1 MSSLNQDS
9 VNYQNAIHNVQA
21 LDDLQIV
28 DDQPCIEGNSQ
39 PLQCFASLDTKFED
53 RGAFITGCS
62 KYIEEANRQAEFNE
76 MLNKGFQHAA
86 NLYTWRCCSRAVPM
100 PRSNDQ
106 PNRVEINEKIV
117 QVLGPEVQKLNEFM
131 KFTSLS
137 IDRFIEEFQSI
148 SHPEKRKDFVSESL
162 LLMIGKLL
170 NMFVVLDALKD
181 MKASIKNDLSTF
193 HRASQSP
200 EHSLTLFL
208 ATQNR
213 IKQTLREKI
222 QKIDAFEEVLADL
235 INLSVHFFEQ
245 KLYTSP
251 EEKHT
256 HVKVIA
262 FCFYLMN
269 VEIYN
274 KLEQKKRIFIQKI
287 DKIFKSVEVVPLF
300 GDMNILPFTFVSQCK
315 HPNQCVGQCKCYD
328 PNKWPLSNIEAE
340 KCHVNIINKL
350 NQIREQ
356 HDQYITHLGK
366 IRNEFSIYNRK
377 GPLNDNENKE
387 IAELTLNGL
396 QLICFWTS
404 DVVET
409 IAWKLL
415 NPSNHRKNPECPENA
430 ETYELATKYNY
441 NTEEK
446 SAIVEIISMV
456 KGIQSLLGQMEDE
469 FCVAIRQHIY
479 VEMRDFVGGTLIEL
493 QTKALKHKKDVLSC
507 ILTAIIETCSDQSM
521 IVGNQLGKFSS
532 RSSELSSSSKL
543 LKKGKKL
550 ENNIGSIPDLRVGR
564 RNVVPSNTQ
573 LYLAR
578 TMLESIIYEKSASTG
593 RRVYKKEIDE
603 KYREKMINFLRS
615 SYFWPI
621 LLEFKFSL
629 EKCADLSQLWF
640 REFFLEMAMGTRIQ
654 FPIDMSLPWI
664 FVNFILDSFDSSL
677 LECVLFQLDLYN
689 DAASFAL
696 KMFKKQFLYDE
707 VEAEVNL
714 CFDQFIYKLSEA
726 VFTHYKQL
734 AATML
739 LDKEFKSDCTQY
751 FTIRTPSAVKF
762 ETLLRQR
769 HFQLLGRS
777 IDLNRLISQR
787 INSCILRSLENAI
800 TKFES
805 EGLYFIIVLDNLLEV
820 NRLCHRLLNE
830 NLGSLANF
838 DDLFFEANRQV
849 SSQNGRI
856 TLHIYSELNDDLFP
870 NFCYNTTTKRFVRGK
885 VNYRNPPDRGRPP
898 TVAAQYEFG
907 SKSLN
912 AAFYNLSMMYSGFIG
927 IPHFRVMAKLI
938 GYQGISAI
946 LGDLLSSARRLL
958 NDQIKT
964 HVRVFFGLA
973 PKQCKLQRFDYGI
986 EGNLQYFVH
995 QLRTFSGYIH
1005 LHKEFCQSLREF
1017 GNIVTFILG
1026 LEMGLAHE
1034 EMFDLLAASTFTGQI
1049 PKPYARS
1056 SEERELKIQRL
1067 EAKYSRLQISS
1078 ICQQFGTE
1086 SQAKVAAESELLTRE
1101 RLCCG
1106 LNIFGMILNR
1116 LRDTLLADPIWIG
1129 PKPSNGVMWIDEC
1142 VEFHRIWSSFQFILC
1157 LAYFNQ
1163 TNINQNSGQST
1174 EDIYST
1180 LKKGITATANA
1191 NNSPTIVESL
1201 WQGLSIEELFGDGI
1215 YWAGCLLIRLLGQHR
1230 RFEVLDFCYHLL
1242 RVNRTVGA
1250 QIEGKEHGISQLI
1263 DRIRRVQAQNN
1274 QLFTILNNYV
1284 INENNEQTIRH
1295 FPPPIYQP
1303 QSQHY
1308 GNGETHEGSAL

>member
-9 VNYQNAIHNVQA
+9 ANYQNAIRNVQA
-21 LDDLQIV
+21 LDDLQII

-39 PLQCFASLDTKFED
+39 PLQCCASLDTKFED

-76 MLNKGFQHAA
+76 MLNNGFKHAA

-131 KFTSLS
+131 RFTSSS

-148 SHPEKRKDFVSESL
+148 CHPEKRKDFVSESL

-181 MKASIKNDLSTF
+181 MK
-193 HRASQSP
+193 
-200 EHSLTLFL
+200 
-208 ATQNR
+208 
-213 IKQTLREKI
+213 
-222 QKIDAFEEVLADL
+222 IDAFEEVLADL
-235 INLSVHFFEQ
+235 INLSVQFFEQ

-269 VEIYN
+269 VDIYN
-274 KLEQKKRIFIQKI
+274 KLEQRKRISIQKV

-300 GDMNILPFTFVSQCK
+300 GDMNILPFTFISQCK

-356 HDQYITHLGK
+356 HDQYITHLGR

-396 QLICFWTS
+396 QLLCFWTS

-415 NPSNHRKNPECPENA
+415 NPSNHRKNSECPENA

-441 NTEEK
+441 NNEEK
-446 SAIVEIISMV
+446 SAIIEIISMI
-456 KGIQSLLGQMEDE
+456 KGIQSLIGQMEDE
-469 FCVAIRQHIY
+469 FCIAIRQHIY

-550 ENNIGSIPDLRVGR
+550 ENIGSMPDLRVGK

-578 TMLESIIYEKSASTG
+578 TMLESVIYEKSGSTG

-603 KYREKMINFLRS
+603 KYREKM
-615 SYFWPI
+615 
-621 LLEFKFSL
+621 
-629 EKCADLSQLWF
+629 
-640 REFFLEMAMGTRIQ
+640 

-714 CFDQFIYKLSEA
+714 CFDQFIYKLSES

-751 FTIRTPSAVKF
+751 FTIRTPSSVKF

-787 INSCILRSLENAI
+787 INACILRSLENSIA
-800 TKFES
+800 KFES
-805 EGLYFIIVLDNLLEV
+805 EALYFIIVLDNLLEV
-820 NRLCHRLLNE
+820 NHLCHRLLNE

-838 DDLFFEANRQV
+838 NDLFSEANRQV

-870 NFCYNTTTKRFVRGK
+870 NFCYNTTTKRFI
-885 VNYRNPPDRGRPP
+885 NYRNPPDRGRPP

-938 GYQGISAI
+938 GYQGIAAI

-958 NDQIKT
+958 NDPIKT
-964 HVRVFFGLA
+964 HVRVLFGLA

-995 QLRTFSGYIH
+995 QLRTFSGYTH
-1005 LHKEFCQSLREF
+1005 LRKEFCQCLREF
-1017 GNIVTFILG
+1017 GNILTFILG

-1034 EMFDLLAASTFTGQI
+1034 EMFDLLASSAFTGQI
-1049 PKPYARS
+1049 PKPHAKS
-1056 SEERELKIQRL
+1056 SEEQELKIQRL
-1067 EAKYSRLQISS
+1067 ETKYSRLQISS

-1142 VEFHRIWSSFQFILC
+1142 VEFHRIWSGFQFILC

-1163 TNINQNSGQST
+1163 TNINNQNSGQST
-1174 EDIYST
+1174 EDST
-1180 LKKGITATANA
+1180 LKKGITNVN
-1191 NNSPTIVESL
+1191 NNSPAIVETL

-1215 YWAGCLLIRLLGQHR
+1215 YWAGCSLIRLLGQHR

-1250 QIEGKEHGISQLI
+1250 QMEGKEHVELGSQQKIAISQLI

-1284 INENNEQTIRH
+1284 ANENVEQLIRH
-1295 FPPPIYQP
+1295 FPPPVYQP

-1308 GNGETHEGSAL
+1308 GNGETTHEGSAL

>member
-1 MSSLNQDS
+1 MSLLNNDS
-9 VNYQNAIHNVQA
+9 SNYQNAIRNVQS
-21 LDDLQIV
+21 LDELQII

-39 PLQCFASLDTKFED
+39 SLLYYSSLDTKFED

-62 KYIEEANRQAEFNE
+62 KYIEEANRQAEFE
-76 MLNKGFQHAA
+76 KILNNGFQHAA

-117 QVLGPEVQKLNEFM
+117 QVLSPEIQKLNDFM
-131 KFTSLS
+131 RFTSLS

-148 SHPEKRKDFVSESL
+148 CHPEKRKDFISESL

-213 IKQTLREKI
+213 IKQTLKDKI
-222 QKIDAFEEVLADL
+222 QKIDGFEEILADL
-235 INLSVHFFEQ
+235 IDLNVYFFEQ
-245 KLYTSP
+245 KLYTTP

-269 VEIYN
+269 VDIYN
-274 KLEQKKRIFIQKI
+274 KLEQKKRISIQKV

-300 GDMNILPFTFVSQCK
+300 GDMNILPFTFISQCK
-315 HPNQCVGQCKCYD
+315 HPNQCAGQCKCYD

-340 KCHVNIINKL
+340 KCHVNITNKL
-350 NQIREQ
+350 SQIREQ
-356 HDQYITHLGK
+356 HNHFITNLGR

-377 GPLNDNENKE
+377 GPLNDNENKK

-396 QLICFWTS
+396 QLLCLWSS
-404 DVVET
+404 DVIET

-415 NPSNHRKNPECPENA
+415 NPSNNRKNPECPENA

-441 NTEEK
+441 NCEEK
-446 SAIVEIISMV
+446 SAIIEIISMV

-479 VEMRDFVGGTLIEL
+479 VEMRDFVGGILTEL

-507 ILTAIIETCSDQSM
+507 ILTAIIETCSDQSI
-521 IVGNQLGKFSS
+521 IVGSQLGKFSS

-550 ENNIGSIPDLRVGR
+550 ENIGSMPDLRIGK

-578 TMLESIIYEKSASTG
+578 TMLESIIYEKSMSTG
-593 RRVYKKEIDE
+593 RRIYKKEIDE
-603 KYREKMINFLRS
+603 KYREKMVNFLRC
-615 SYFWPI
+615 SYFWST

-629 EKCADLSQLWF
+629 EKCADFSQLWF

-664 FVNFILDSFDSSL
+664 FVNFILDSSDSAL
-677 LECVLFQLDLYN
+677 LECILFQLDLYN

-726 VFTHYKQL
+726 IFTYYKQL

-751 FTIRTPSAVKF
+751 FTIRTPSAIKF
-762 ETLLRQR
+762 ETLFRQR

-787 INSCILRSLENAI
+787 INACILRSLENSI

-805 EGLYFIIVLDNLLEV
+805 EALYFIIVLDNLLEV
-820 NRLCHRLLNE
+820 NRLCHRLLSE

-838 DDLFFEANRQV
+838 DDLFAEANRQV

-885 VNYRNPPDRGRPP
+885 INYRNPPDRGRPP
-898 TVAAQYEFG
+898 VIAAQYEFG

-927 IPHFRVMAKLI
+927 FSHFRIIAKLI
-938 GYQGISAI
+938 GYQGIAAI

-964 HVRVFFGLA
+964 HVRVLFGLA

-995 QLRTFSGYIH
+995 QLRTFFGYNH
-1005 LHKEFCQSLREF
+1005 LRKEFCQCLREF
-1017 GNIVTFILG
+1017 GNILTFILG

-1034 EMFDLLAASTFTGQI
+1034 EMFDLLSASSFTGQI
-1049 PKPYARS
+1049 PKPYAKS
-1056 SEERELKIQRL
+1056 SDEEELKIQRL
-1067 EAKYSRLQISS
+1067 ETKYSRLQIAS

-1086 SQAKVAAESELLTRE
+1086 SQAKVAVESELLTRE

-1106 LNIFGMILNR
+1106 LNIFGMVLNR
-1116 LRDTLLADPIWIG
+1116 LKETLLLDPIWNG
-1129 PKPSNGVMWIDEC
+1129 PKPLNGVMSGFLF
-1142 VEFHRIWSSFQFILC
+1142 VLC
-1157 LAYFNQ
+1157 FSYSNQ
-1163 TNINQNSGQST
+1163 TTNINQNIGGQSISN

-1180 LKKGITATANA
+1180 LKKT
-1191 NNSPTIVESL
+1191 NNSPAIIETI

-1215 YWAGCLLIRLLGQHR
+1215 YWTGCTLIRLLGQHR

-1242 RVNRTVGA
+1242 RVNRTVGGT
-1250 QIEGKEHGISQLI
+1250 IEGKEHLELGSQQKIAINQLI

-1284 INENNEQTIRH
+1284 ANENVETIVRNY
-1295 FPPPIYQP
+1295 PPPVYQP
-1303 QSQHY
+1303 QSLHY